1 MQVPEVCYRVR
12 NEPDRIGGFV
22 DRHNRVGV
30 VRSVAPV
37 LRQRKRTAHRS
48 IGRPSRRCRQR
59 AFGRYSA
66 GRFRL
71 QARLRRESIPC
82 SRPGFH
88 NVSLA
93 QVWAHSA
100 GVDVSLDPR
109 RRLQIFSCH
118 VGARGRCPCRRR
130 VSWYRTDT
138 LGHVNEPRTTDPAVS
153 GVPLPRSTAEEL
165 AQTLRAV
172 ADPTRLQLL
181 SLILGAEEGRA
192 TVGQLAEVLGVS
204 QPTVTH
210 HVKILVEDGLLM
222 REREKKY
229 IWLSVASERRAAL
242 EDLLR

>member
-1 MQVPEVCYRVR
+1 M
-12 NEPDRIGGFV
+12 
-22 DRHNRVGV
+22 
-30 VRSVAPV
+30 
-37 LRQRKRTAHRS
+37 
-48 IGRPSRRCRQR
+48 
-59 AFGRYSA
+59 
-66 GRFRL
+66 
-71 QARLRRESIPC
+71 
-82 SRPGFH
+82 
-88 NVSLA
+88 
-93 QVWAHSA
+93 
-100 GVDVSLDPR
+100 
-109 RRLQIFSCH
+109 
-118 VGARGRCPCRRR
+118 
-130 VSWYRTDT
+130 
-138 LGHVNEPRTTDPAVS
+138 NEPRTTDPAVS

-204 QPTVTH
+204 QPTITH